1 MANLKNISVGG
12 VSYGLGLTL
21 NEIKSGIGF
30 DSLQQK
36 LKAGAGIAIE
46 ADGTI
51 KTTLDTDVFKIVEAL
66 PTQPE
71 AGNENKIHVAPNAA
85 GEGQN
90 VYNEYIWANGKWE
103 EVGSF
108 KADVDLSDYA
118 KTADV
123 VLKAGYIAYSQTE
136 KDKLAGIAEN
146 ANNYVHPE
154 SHPASMIV
162 EAANKRFMKDA
173 ERTKLEGISESANK
187 VSFNVNGETLEIVV
201 E

>member
-21 NEIKSGIGF
+21 DEIKSGIGF

-90 VYNEYIWANGKWE
+90 VYNEYIWAGSKWE

-123 VLKAGYIAYSQTE
+123 VLKDGYIAFSQTE

-162 EAANKRFMKDA
+162 EAADKRFMKDA
-173 ERTKLEGISESANK
+173 ERTKLEGISEGANK
-187 VSFNVNGETLEIVV
+187 VTFNVEGETLNIVV
-201 E
+201 A